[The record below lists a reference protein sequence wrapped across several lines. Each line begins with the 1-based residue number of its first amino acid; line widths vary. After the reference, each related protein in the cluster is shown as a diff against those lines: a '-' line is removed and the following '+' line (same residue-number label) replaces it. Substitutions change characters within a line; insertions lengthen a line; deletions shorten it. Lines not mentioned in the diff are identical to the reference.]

1 MTAATIST
9 IEFLLISSNPET
21 LTAVRNGLKQFPA
34 HLNFVPSIDLAREFL
49 GRRKTEGIFVDLGAF
64 EMQDLIHWIR
74 ANELNRPAIIFACLP
89 SVKGSTAVM
98 VTGADFLLHKPLTAD
113 GVASFISSALGK
125 MNRERRRYYRHP
137 VNLSATLIIGGVK
150 ELVRMTDLG
159 EGGMAFQLLK
169 PLAPSLMIEFSF
181 ELPAGQPITGRGA
194 IAWVDGAGRAGLKFQ
209 SLHGKGEEQL
219 QEWLLQQQ
227 EIVPAPLA
235 QRG

>member
-1 MTAATIST
+1 MTAPTIST

-21 LTAVRNGLKQFPA
+21 LTAVRNGLKQFPS

-49 GRRKTEGIFVDLGAF
+49 RRRKTEGIFVDLGAF
-64 EMQDLIHWIR
+64 ETQELIHWIR
-74 ANELNRPAIIFACLP
+74 ADELNRPAVIFACLP
-89 SVKGSTAVM
+89 SAKGSTTVL
-98 VTGADFLLHKPLTAD
+98 VTGADFLLHKPLTVQ

-125 MNRERRRYYRHP
+125 MNRERRRNYRHP
-137 VNLSATLIIGGVK
+137 INLSATLIIGGVK

-169 PLAPSLMIEFSF
+169 PLAPSLVIEFSF
-181 ELPAGQPITGRGA
+181 ELSTGQPITGRGA
-194 IAWVDGAGRAGLKFQ
+194 IAWVNGAGRAGIKFQ

-219 QEWLLQQQ
+219 QGWLMHQQQ
-227 EIVPAPLA
+227 IAVAPLA